1 MMRREVPYL
10 RPPLATLVL
19 IACACV
25 PFLQLGAQ
33 DTRYSPRKLPK
44 IEMKLSGPTTVRPG
58 ALLESTIFQ
67 ALLTNRS
74 AEPLLLFVRSGILM
88 NARWD
93 WSVTDAKGTPIG
105 MGFVPGRGFCGTPM
119 TSPEAEAEARHLRDD
134 DLLVLA
140 PGESHEFRALPGP
153 SDDYIF
159 PSAGT
164 YHLAVTLT
172 YVPPNADHFF
182 DERGKRQR
190 AIGYVQ
196 WDLSRLGVDQFAAV
210 KNSLSVQATSDTWN
224 LELPSRRGPKES
236 VIPAI
241 QFQEIP
247 IQIH

>member
-1 MMRREVPYL
+1 MLQREVPYL

-19 IACACV
+19 IACVCI

-33 DTRYSPRKLPK
+33 GARRSARKLPK
-44 IEMKLSGPTTVRPG
+44 IDMKLSGPTTLRPG
-58 ALLESTIFQ
+58 ESLESTIFQ

-105 MGFVPGRGFCGTPM
+105 MAFEPGRGFCGTPI

-140 PGESHEFRALPGP
+140 PGESHEFSVLPGP
-153 SDDYIF
+153 SDDYSF

-172 YVPPNADHFF
+172 YVPPNADHYF

-190 AIGYVQ
+190 AFGREQ
-196 WDLSRLGVDQFAAV
+196 WDLSRLGVDQLAALT
-210 KNSLSVQATSDTWN
+210 NSLSIQATSDTWN
-224 LELPSRRGPKES
+224 LELPSRRGPKQGIFFNN
-236 VIPAI
+236 IPV
-241 QFQEIP
+241 QLR
-247 IQIH
+247 

>member
-1 MMRREVPYL
+1 MIQREVPYL

-19 IACACV
+19 VACVCV

-33 DTRYSPRKLPK
+33 DARRSARKLPK
-44 IEMKLSGPTTVRPG
+44 IDMKLSGPTTLRPG
-58 ALLESTIFQ
+58 ASLESTIFQ

-105 MGFVPGRGFCGTPM
+105 MGLELGRGFCGTPI
-119 TSPEAEAEARHLRDD
+119 TGPEAEAEARHLRND

-140 PGESHEFRALPGP
+140 PGESHEFPVLPGP
-153 SDDYIF
+153 SDDYSF

-164 YHLAVTLT
+164 YRLAVTLT
-172 YVPPNADHFF
+172 YVPPNEDHYF

-190 AIGYVQ
+190 AFGLAQ

-210 KNSLSVQATSDTWN
+210 TNSLSVQATSDTWN
-224 LELPSRRGPKES
+224 LELPSRRGPKQGILFNN
-236 VIPAI
+236 IPV
-241 QFQEIP
+241 
-247 IQIH
+247 QIN